1 MNTAIARLVSH
12 LEHRPAAPAFSLG
25 GRTISFGALAERS
38 ARYARWLHERGFRPG
53 DRVAAWLD
61 TSLEM
66 IIALLGHYRAGL
78 IHVPIN
84 TRYGALEIEH
94 VLADS
99 GARLLLVDDD
109 TSARFGHVAR
119 NRHQNALE
127 CIVTMERSEH
137 VDHAHFQAVSTS
149 PEPVDVSTWPQDD
162 EQIALLIYT
171 SGTTGPSKGVQL
183 SFRAIAHGIGA
194 LTDLWQW
201 TSADRLIL
209 ALPLFHVHG
218 LGIGVHGTLIQGN
231 HTEVQA
237 GFDPLR
243 IHEAIA
249 HRQGTIF
256 MGVPTMYTRLVRALD
271 EHPEWGPQWKN
282 VRLFT
287 SGSAALNANIFSRFE
302 EHTTHRILERYGMS
316 ETLLTVS
323 NPYPAELRKPGAIGH
338 PIDGVDVQVLDDDL
352 LPVEQGAVGQ
362 LAVRGPTLFSGY
374 WKLQEK
380 TREVFC
386 EGWFLT
392 GDAVYIDDEGYLVH
406 VGRQSV
412 DIIKSGGYK
421 ISAREIE
428 DALLTHPNVE
438 EVAVVGLPDEEWGER
453 IAAAIVATPDA
464 PPDAPWLA
472 WCQTH
477 LDGRLARFKHPRQVM
492 LLDAI
497 PRNALGKVQKHR
509 IRDFQQ

>member
-1 MNTAIARLVSH
+1 MTFGEL
-12 LEHRPAAPAFSLG
+12 AA
-25 GRTISFGALAERS
+25 RS
-38 ARYARWLHERGFRPG
+38 ASYAAWLQDEGFRPG
-53 DRVAAWLD
+53 DRVAVWLD

-66 IIALLGHYRAGL
+66 IVALLGHYRAGL

-94 VLADS
+94 VLQDS
-99 GARLLLVDDD
+99 GARLLLIDEDA
-109 TSARFGHVAR
+109 SERFDHVAQIR
-119 NRHQNALE
+119 GQTLLE
-127 CIVTMERSEH
+127 RVVTMDRP
-137 VDHAHFQAVSTS
+137 VCANHAHFQELSGSNVSLDAWTG
-149 PEPVDVSTWPQDD
+149 WPQDD

-183 SFRAIAHGIGA
+183 SFRAIAHGIGV

-201 TSADRLIL
+201 TSEDRLIL

-218 LGIGVHGTLIQGN
+218 LGIGIHGTLIQGN
-231 HTEVQA
+231 HTEIQA

-243 IHEAIA
+243 VHEAIA
-249 HRQGTIF
+249 QRNGTVF

-271 EHPEWGPQWKN
+271 EHPEWGQQWKD

-287 SGSAALNANIFSRFE
+287 SGSAALNADVFSRFE
-302 EHTTHRILERYGMS
+302 AHTTHRILERYGMS

-323 NPYPAELRKPGAIGH
+323 NPYRPELRRPGAIGH
-338 PIDGVDVQVLDDDL
+338 PIDGVEVQVLDETCCE
-352 LPVEQGAVGQ
+352 VERGVVGQ
-362 LAVRGPTLFSGY
+362 LAVRGQTLFSGY
-374 WKLQEK
+374 WELEEK
-380 TREVFC
+380 TRESFYK
-386 EGWFLT
+386 GWFLT
-392 GDAVYIDDEGYLVH
+392 GDAVYVDEQGYLVH

-428 DALLTHPNVE
+428 EALLTHPQVD

-453 IAAAIVATPDA
+453 IAAAIVATPGA
-464 PPDAPWLA
+464 PPDAPWLT
-472 WCQTH
+472 WCQAH
-477 LDGRLARFKHPRQVM
+477 LEGRLARFKHPRQVM

-509 IRDFQQ
+509 IRDFPSS